1 MNSRKF
7 ISINGLDRRDFLIQ
21 GSGIVSA
28 ALLAACDS
36 RGPKS
41 ADKLLKYAE
50 RKNLVVE
57 RKLFR
62 HTSMDVVQAGAHDA
76 GNKLPS
82 YFIAPTVPVW
92 DESARGKWALEVSG
106 LVGNPVRLTLEDLQK
121 LPQVSNR
128 VNHYC
133 VEGWT
138 AVETWTGVP
147 FTELARVVR
156 VDPQAQFVDFQSFDD
171 DYHESWDIESAM
183 HKQTVVAY
191 GLDGKMLEP
200 AHGGPVQLVRLPA
213 GAVAT
218 SSVTCRNWRRSGRV
232 LHHIVDPRTG
242 QPADGPWRTVSV
254 AAATCADANAAATAA
269 IVAGTGA
276 LDWLAEAGL
285 PAWLVSRDGTVTR
298 AGGWPAGGN
307 EQLTFPPGSRVYGAP
322 PAGSP
327 R

>member
-1 MNSRKF
+1 VSIDPRKF
-7 ISINGLDRRDFLIQ
+7 VSINGIDRRDFLVR
-21 GSGIVSA
+21 GSGLVSA
-28 ALLAACDS
+28 AFLAARNS
-36 RGPKS
+36 RGPKA

-82 YFIAPTVPVW
+82 YFISRTVPVW
-92 DESARGKWALEVSG
+92 DESVRGKWALEVSG
-106 LVGNPVRLTLEDLQK
+106 LVGNPMRLTIEDLQK

-138 AVETWTGVP
+138 AVESWTGVP
-147 FTELARVVR
+147 FTELARLVR
-156 VDPQAQFVDFQSFDD
+156 ADPGAHYVDFQSFDD

-200 AHGGPVQLVRLPA
+200 AHGAPA
-213 GAVAT
+213 
-218 SSVTCRNWRRSGRV
+218 
-232 LHHIVDPRTG
+232 
-242 QPADGPWRTVSV
+242 
-254 AAATCADANAAATAA
+254 
-269 IVAGTGA
+269 
-276 LDWLAEAGL
+276 
-285 PAWLVSRDGTVTR
+285 
-298 AGGWPAGGN
+298 
-307 EQLTFPPGSRVYGAP
+307 RVY
-322 PAGSP
+322 SP
-327 R
+327 VKLGYKNTKYLTKIVFMPVMNGGYWSDQGYEWYGGV